1 MNNKEFKGMVAAL
14 EKVAGEQKRVT
25 GALLE
30 KLEIITENLIE
41 IIENHDLNDNLKMFD
56 FKDYG
61 FRLKGSSHGKWIHF
75 CKLEEY
81 GSKILPT
88 KTSNINSSFYYH
100 NDFNYLTEY
109 MTRNDVLTLCEVLP
123 EFIQNMTSKI
133 QSLTDKEQNFLNKF
147 ANIE

>member
-1 MNNKEFKGMVAAL
+1 MNNKEFKGMVTAL

-30 KLEIITENLIE
+30 KLEIVTENLIE
-41 IIENHDLNDNLKMFD
+41 IIKNHDLNDNLKMFD

-61 FRLKGSSHGKWIHF
+61 FRLKGSSHVKWIHF

-100 NDFNYLTEY
+100 DDFNYLTEY
-109 MTRNDVLTLCEVLP
+109 MTRSEVLTLCEILP
-123 EFIQNMTSKI
+123 EFIQNMISKI
-133 QSLTDKEQNFLNKF
+133 QSLTDKEQKFLNKF
-147 ANIE
+147 ANVE

>member
-1 MNNKEFKGMVAAL
+1 MGNKEFKGMVTAL

-30 KLEIITENLIE
+30 KLEIVTENLIE
-41 IIENHDLNDNLKMFD
+41 IIKNHDLNDNLKMFD
-56 FKDYG
+56 FKGYG
-61 FRLKGSSHGKWIHF
+61 FRWKGSSHRKWVHF
-75 CKLEEY
+75 CSVNDEY
-81 GSKILPT
+81 SRILPT

-109 MTRNDVLTLCEVLP
+109 MTRSEVLTLCEILP

>member
-14 EKVAGEQKRVT
+14 EKVAGEQKKVT

-30 KLEIITENLIE
+30 KLEIVTDNLIE
-41 IIENHDLNDNLKMFD
+41 IIKNHDLNDNLKMFD
-56 FKDYG
+56 FKNYG

-88 KTSNINSSFYYH
+88 KTSDINSSFYYH

-123 EFIQNMTSKI
+123 EFIQNMISKI
-133 QSLTDKEQNFLNKF
+133 QSLTDKEQEFLNKF
-147 ANIE
+147 VNVE